1 MTQVEVAV
9 KPGGRKWWV
18 LAVVCCAVFMMNLD
32 ITIVNIALPDIM
44 KGFNVDLS
52 AIEWVINAYVLT
64 FAVLL
69 VTMGKVGDLRGRK
82 LLFMCG
88 LAVFTIASLTCGL
101 APNEHVLVASRAV
114 QAVGGAAM
122 MPATL
127 SILNVAFGN
136 SGRGMAL
143 GIWGAVAGAAAA
155 LGPIIGGALVQAH
168 SWRLIF
174 LVNVPVGI
182 VAFIAAAF
190 IIAESTDPGAKRRLD
205 IPGVLAISVALF
217 GITFGLVEGAK
228 YGWTS
233 GLILALF
240 AVGAVGL
247 AVFVLIERRAQAPI
261 VRLEF
266 FRNRT
271 FSAGNIVGALLM
283 FGLIGILFTLVMFLQ
298 NNLGYSAI
306 KTGLVLLPMP
316 AVTMIVAPISGRL
329 SDRIGSR
336 WLLFFGMLL
345 TALGIY
351 LMAGISSTTTWQQ
364 LMLPLP
370 IAGLGMGLSLAP
382 MTSAVMASVPVEQ
395 SGAAAG
401 ILSTMRQ
408 IGASLGISVLGA
420 ILQSSGDIDL
430 ALMVAM
436 YFCLAG
442 AAAALLISGSVSKGS
457 VTPAVGA

>member
-1 MTQVEVAV
+1 MTQVAVAA
-9 KPGGRKWWV
+9 KPGGRKWLV

-44 KGFNVDLS
+44 KSFNVGLAS
-52 AIEWVINAYVLT
+52 IEWVINAYVLV

-69 VTMGKVGDLRGRK
+69 ITMGKVGDLKGRK

-101 APNEHVLVASRAV
+101 APNEHVLIASRAV

-127 SILNVAFGN
+127 SILNVAFGD

-174 LVNVPVGI
+174 LVNVPIGI
-182 VAFIAAAF
+182 AAFIAAAF
-190 IIAESTDPGAKRRLD
+190 IIAESTDPSARRRLD

-217 GITFGLVEGAK
+217 SITFGLVEGAK

-233 GLILALF
+233 ALILALF
-240 AVGAVGL
+240 AVGAAALV
-247 AVFVLIERRAQAPI
+247 AFVFIERRAQAPI

-271 FSAGNIVGALLM
+271 FSAGNVVGALLM

-298 NNLGYSAI
+298 NTLGYSAI

-351 LMAGISSTTTWQQ
+351 LMAGISSSTTWQQ

-420 ILQSSGDIDL
+420 ILQSRGDIDL
-430 ALMVAM
+430 ALMVAT

-442 AAAALLISGSVSKGS
+442 AAAALLISSSASKDT

>member
-18 LAVVCCAVFMMNLD
+18 LVVVCCAVFMMNLD

-127 SILNVAFGN
+127 SILNVAFGD

-217 GITFGLVEGAK
+217 AITFGLVEGAK

-233 GLILALF
+233 ALILALF

-247 AVFVLIERRAQAPI
+247 AVFVLIERRAEAPI
-261 VRLEF
+261 VRLDF

>member
-18 LAVVCCAVFMMNLD
+18 LVVVCCAVFMMNLD

-217 GITFGLVEGAK
+217 AITFGLVEGAK

-233 GLILALF
+233 ALILALF

-247 AVFVLIERRAQAPI
+247 AVFVLIERRAEAPI
-261 VRLEF
+261 VRLDF